1 MEDKHAG
8 LIGGQFVAR
17 NTIRALANEGYPMVE
32 DFEQRFE
39 TALASVPDE
48 EYDRERFVPGHG
60 PPDADVMLVGE
71 APGADEVE
79 QGEPFVGSAGGR
91 LDSILEDLG
100 VDREEL
106 YVTNVVKVRPP
117 ENRTPRKGE
126 IDAWMPVFEAE
137 LDAIDPDSI
146 VPLGTTATRAVLG
159 TSDGITD
166 LRGTTQERD
175 GRRVM
180 PTFHPA
186 ATFYDTSKRPDLEA
200 DLERAFE
207 AAGRLES

>member
-1 MEDKHAG
+1 MD
-8 LIGGQFVAR
+8 
-17 NTIRALANEGYPMVE
+17 E

-39 TALASVPDE
+39 AVLAEVPE
-48 EYDRERFVPGHG
+48 EQFDRSRFVPGHG
-60 PPDADVMLVGE
+60 PGDADVMLVGE

-79 QGEPFVGSAGGR
+79 QGEPFVGSAGKR

-100 VDREEL
+100 VDRDEL

-137 LDAIDPDSI
+137 IEAIDPDSI
-146 VPLGTTATRAVLG
+146 VPLGTTAARAVLG

-166 LRGTTQERD
+166 LRGTTQEKQ

-186 ATFYDTSKRPDLEA
+186 ATFYDSSKRPDLEA

-207 AAGRLES
+207 AAGLVVS